1 MHSFLYTNID
11 KNRLNNCQASG
22 INALALF
29 TIDLRLHLIDQ
40 IRLLGIDLN
49 GEIPARSIRLA
60 QTARP
65 QRTGGAVLDASVV
78 DIIGSKAVA
87 LVAGMAGEF
96 FSLRAEIDLFGGIER
111 EVRRGEE
118 AWFGVRW
125 LPSMNAILEAL
136 LISKALISFSE
147 LDVGDVGIDLL
158 IFAQR

>member
-1 MHSFLYTNID
+1 MHTNVGKDRLDNGQPSRID
-11 KNRLNNCQASG
+11 F
-22 INALALF
+22 LALLAV
-29 TIDLRLHLIDQ
+29 DLGFHQIDQ
-40 IRLLGIDLN
+40 VRLVGIDLN